1 MTLQYPEWTPLT
13 TWIGCLLIF
22 SQLRLNDFR
31 HGIIFIGLN
40 IMLLSYYVMF
50 YRTLIPKK

>member
-1 MTLQYPEWTPLT
+1 MTLQYPAWTPIA

-22 SQLRLNDFR
+22 SQLQFNDFR